1 MHHIASNPTAN
12 SIQDIAV
19 PTKMMSSNAYQ
30 LLNQMPRTEK
40 LFSDASSRTLRID
53 VPILI
58 NANGK
63 DKRLFAM
70 ILQDGLHSKEVFHAL
85 SSPKDTA
92 KMVLLRSNSLSMPL
106 HNSTT
111 HLTTAALVVNRFR
124 KRLNSQ
130 LFQSTQMLSTTNVP
144 SKKPILVT
152 GKLKNTVVPSDQ
164 TT

>member
-1 MHHIASNPTAN
+1 
-12 SIQDIAV
+12 
-19 PTKMMSSNAYQ
+19 
-30 LLNQMPRTEK
+30 MPRTEK

-63 DKRLFAM
+63 DKRLSAM

-92 KMVLLRSNSLSMPL
+92 KMVVLRSNSLSMPL

-124 KRLNSQ
+124 NRLNSQ

-144 SKKPILVT
+144 
-152 GKLKNTVVPSDQ
+152 
-164 TT
+164 